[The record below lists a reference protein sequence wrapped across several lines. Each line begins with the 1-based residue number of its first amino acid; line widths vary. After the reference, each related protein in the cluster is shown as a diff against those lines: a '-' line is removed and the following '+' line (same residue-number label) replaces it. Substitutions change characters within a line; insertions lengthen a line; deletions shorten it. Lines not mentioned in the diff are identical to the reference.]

1 MMTFNNNEKDF
12 QEKLQKDTEIP
23 VIVHERINQAYR
35 LIENNTAVQ
44 KKAPK
49 DPYHWMKIGGRIAG
63 GAAAVLL
70 IAFVFY
76 MTDPVMAKNIPV
88 VGGLFETLQ
97 NNVSFFGDFADHATT
112 LEAVD
117 GVDAEGNNIAENG
130 NAVSEKQRKESGQK
144 TIQQDRRK

>member
-1 MMTFNNNEKDF
+1 MGQVK
-12 QEKLQKDTEIP
+12 
-23 VIVHERINQAYR
+23 IVHERINQAYR

-76 MTDPVMAKNIPV
+76 MTDPVMAKKYPGC
-88 VGGLFETLQ
+88 GGTF
-97 NNVSFFGDFADHATT
+97 
-112 LEAVD
+112 
-117 GVDAEGNNIAENG
+117 
-130 NAVSEKQRKESGQK
+130 
-144 TIQQDRRK
+144 

>member
-76 MTDPVMAKNIPV
+76 MTDPVMAKNILKAPAIMR
-88 VGGLFETLQ
+88 GSICG
-97 NNVSFFGDFADHATT
+97 
-112 LEAVD
+112 
-117 GVDAEGNNIAENG
+117 
-130 NAVSEKQRKESGQK
+130 
-144 TIQQDRRK
+144 IQQNDTDVYF

>member
-23 VIVHERINQAYR
+23 GIVHERISQAYR

-63 GAAAVLL
+63 GAAAVLI

-76 MTDPVMAKNIPV
+76 MTDPVMAKTIPV
-88 VGGLFETLQ
+88 VG
-97 NNVSFFGDFADHATT
+97 DF
-112 LEAVD
+112 LKRCR
-117 GVDAEGNNIAENG
+117 IM
-130 NAVSEKQRKESGQK
+130 
-144 TIQQDRRK
+144 

>member
-70 IAFVFY
+70 IAFCILHDRSCHGKKY
-76 MTDPVMAKNIPV
+76 PGC
-88 VGGLFETLQ
+88 GGTF
-97 NNVSFFGDFADHATT
+97 
-112 LEAVD
+112 
-117 GVDAEGNNIAENG
+117 
-130 NAVSEKQRKESGQK
+130 
-144 TIQQDRRK
+144 